1 MYTYLTENA
10 LLLEFCNIRDKL
22 NDQMAIEQVVW
33 INRTTMQ
40 CVSIVRVSLGGGGGG
55 GG

>member
-10 LLLEFCNIRDKL
+10 LLLEFCDIRDKL

-33 INRTTMQ
+33 MKRTMHS
-40 CVSIVRVSLGGGGGG
+40 VSIVRVSLGGGGGG
-55 GG
+55 